1 MSPESQRLIRDSWTS
16 IQPVGDR
23 VVATFYERLFKASPE
38 AAKLFDRSRMPEQRR
53 KFAAMLAE
61 IVRVIDRP
69 DLLVSEVA
77 SSGRR
82 HVEYG
87 VRERDYDDVGAA
99 LIWALEKEL
108 GDGFTAETKAAW
120 REAYA
125 LLAAVMR
132 RAAAGH

>member
-1 MSPESQRLIRDSWTS
+1 MSPESHQLIRDSWLS

-23 VVATFYERLFKASPE
+23 VVASFYERLFKSSPE
-38 AAKLFDRSRMPEQRR
+38 AAALFDRSRMPEQRK

-77 SSGRR
+77 DSGRR
-82 HVEYG
+82 HVQYG

-108 GDGFTAETKAAW
+108 GERFTPETKAAW

-132 RAAAGH
+132 RAAASR